1 MNKNTMQ
8 TEATKQAFVDTLCQL
23 VCKKP
28 IAKVTVK
35 EIADKAGYNRSTF
48 YQYFRD
54 VYDLL
59 DYLAS
64 LAVQRIKANVI
75 ENIQA
80 QHVGE
85 AFVQAFTQMHHEE
98 AKYFDILFQPDN
110 LPFFI
115 RCAKRELI
123 PLLIQKF
130 NLSESSL
137 RTDYVLEYHLSAVI
151 SVVGSWIAKGRNIP
165 AEELASLIREM
176 YQASF
181 SQAVKSDT

>member
-1 MNKNTMQ
+1 MNKNIMQ
-8 TEATKQAFVDTLCQL
+8 TGTTKQAFVDALCQL
-23 VCKKP
+23 ACKRP

-48 YQYFRD
+48 YQYFQD

-98 AKYFDILFQPDN
+98 AKYFDILFHPDN
-110 LPFFI
+110 VPFFI
-115 RCAKRELI
+115 RCVKCELR

-137 RTDYVLEYHLSAVI
+137 RTDYVLEYYLSAVI
-151 SVVGSWIAKGRNIP
+151 AVVGNWIAKGRNIP
-165 AEELASLIREM
+165 AEELASMIREIS
-176 YQASF
+176 QASLGQ
-181 SQAVKSDT
+181 SVKSDT

>member
-1 MNKNTMQ
+1 MQ
-8 TEATKQAFVDTLCQL
+8 TGTTKQAFVDALCQL
-23 VCKKP
+23 ACKRP

-48 YQYFRD
+48 YQYFQD

-85 AFVQAFTQMHHEE
+85 AFVQAFTQMHHDE
-98 AKYFDILFQPDN
+98 AKYFDILFLYASIHSAKPCFEPVLFMKIDN
-110 LPFFI
+110 GYLKVFI
-115 RCAKRELI
+115 
-123 PLLIQKF
+123 
-130 NLSESSL
+130 S
-137 RTDYVLEYHLSAVI
+137 
-151 SVVGSWIAKGRNIP
+151 
-165 AEELASLIREM
+165 
-176 YQASF
+176 
-181 SQAVKSDT
+181 